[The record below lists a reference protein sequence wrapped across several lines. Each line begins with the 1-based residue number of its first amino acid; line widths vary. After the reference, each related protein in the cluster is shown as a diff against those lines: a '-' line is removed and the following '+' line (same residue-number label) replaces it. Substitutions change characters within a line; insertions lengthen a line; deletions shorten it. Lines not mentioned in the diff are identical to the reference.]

1 GDDEALQG
9 GLQSPRRMSAAAH
22 SVPRAD
28 RTLLRVPGNDRVPR
42 RRVPLAAGPLTLRS
56 VLHSARAARRYDVP
70 AAVHHDEVD
79 AGAPREPAD
88 EDDDVLHAHLHD
100 GDLPAVRVRAEPV
113 LRVAEHCLDSAADP
127 ADARAVEVAC
137 VEEVNLWR
145 EFDARSRWRIANG
158 PGTLGG
164 GGFVSLSRAVR
175 WYCRSVWPETSRAP
189 LCGGIP
195 RCDAGACVG
204 VRSVSGKVGALAQA
218 TGRVASAARFTRRSE
233 TCPEV
238 TRRPAVHRRAARRVR
253 AADPG
258 RGGRACGRRRPGRL
272 PSRLRLLRLPG

>member
-1 GDDEALQG
+1 TALPICSGLAARQPEHRLRLGAHSVRRARASAPLAAQRTLDARAAQEHGDAAAHQGDPGEVQGQARSDAEGDDEALQG

-42 RRVPLAAGPLTLRS
+42 RRIPLAAGPLTLRS

-127 ADARAVEVAC
+127 ADARAEEVAC
-137 VEEVNLWR
+137 VEEVIRWR
-145 EFDARSRWRIANG
+145 VYDARSRWRIANG

-175 WYCRSVWPETSRAP
+175 WY
-189 LCGGIP
+189 
-195 RCDAGACVG
+195 
-204 VRSVSGKVGALAQA
+204 
-218 TGRVASAARFTRRSE
+218 
-233 TCPEV
+233 
-238 TRRPAVHRRAARRVR
+238 
-253 AADPG
+253 
-258 RGGRACGRRRPGRL
+258 
-272 PSRLRLLRLPG
+272 